1 MENETPGAYDDELE
15 RKFKDW
21 NKALDSH
28 YGPWLAEAK
37 DCFDLTAGE
46 QWTQEE
52 RSQMQEI
59 EKIPVTFDRI
69 GVMVDAV
76 SGYEIQTR
84 QEVAYLPR
92 TVEDTAVDD
101 ILTNAAKWVMDGC
114 DGESEESDAFRDMII
129 CGVGVTQT
137 IVDVDEDS
145 RIMVERRNPLA
156 VLADPSSRK
165 GNYADRRYQRYRMV
179 MSKDAAEDFLAQLEI
194 NDADVDELADDG
206 NNFKRATI
214 VDPRVRYTHGMLGEN
229 DEGEVVLDEWEWFE
243 REKTY
248 MVSHE
253 GQAKLVDADEFGELF
268 AANPSLDHV
277 STHTKKFYRA
287 ICNQDNILKVMP
299 LKTDC
304 FTYRFMTGKRD
315 HNKRTYY
322 GIVRAMKDPQR
333 WANKLYSQIL
343 DVMRKSAQ
351 GGLLMEK
358 SAVDDIQEFES
369 SYTGNGTTWVND
381 GALANKR
388 VEEKTPP
395 QYPQGMDRLM
405 EVAVTSIRDTTGINQ
420 EMLGLAGR
428 EQAGVLEHQRKQAAM
443 GILAPFFDSRT
454 RYHHEQGK
462 LLLQMMKLYISEG
475 QLIRIVGKDGS
486 PEYVPLVFKDD
497 TIDYDVIVDEAP
509 TSPNQK
515 TAVFQIM
522 MQLLPV
528 LSQADL
534 PASFWSEF
542 AIYSPLPASMAQK
555 LAAALTE
562 ADKGQQEAEAQ
573 QAQMQQQM
581 GQMQF
586 QLEALKTQS
595 EANRNNAAADHA
607 KAQAGNLMADAQRTQ
622 IDTQIGASQHQVD
635 AEETASKVRLN
646 NAKAGESLAKT
657 LEMITG
663 SGDE

>member
-1 MENETPGAYDDELE
+1 M
-15 RKFKDW
+15 
-21 NKALDSH
+21 
-28 YGPWLAEAK
+28 
-37 DCFDLTAGE
+37 
-46 QWTQEE
+46 
-52 RSQMQEI
+52 
-59 EKIPVTFDRI
+59 
-69 GVMVDAV
+69 
-76 SGYEIQTR
+76 
-84 QEVAYLPR
+84 AYLPR
-92 TVEDTAVDD
+92 TVDDSAVDD
-101 ILTNAAKWVMDGC
+101 ILTAAAKWVMDGC
-114 DGESEESDAFRDMII
+114 DGESEESDAFRDMIV
-129 CGVGVTQT
+129 CGVGCTQT

-145 RIMVERRNPLA
+145 HILIERRNPMA
-156 VLADPSSRK
+156 VLPDPSSRK
-165 GNYADRRYQRYRMV
+165 GNYADRRYQRHRMS
-179 MSKDAAEDFLAQLEI
+179 MSRDAAEDFLAKLEI
-194 NDADVDELADDG
+194 NDEDVDGLEDDG
-206 NNFKRATI
+206 DNFKRATI
-214 VDPRVRYTHGMLGEN
+214 VDPRVRYTHGMLGPN
-229 DEGEVVLDEWEWFE
+229 DDNEVVLDEWEWFE

-248 MVSHE
+248 MVSVE
-253 GQAKLVDADEFGELF
+253 GEAKLVGDDEFSELF
-268 AANPSLDHV
+268 AANPGLDHV
-277 STHTKKFYRA
+277 STHTKKYYRA
-287 ICNQDNILKVMP
+287 ICAGNRILKVMP
-299 LKTDC
+299 LKMDS
-304 FTYRFMTGKRD
+304 FSYRFMTGKRD

-351 GGLLMEK
+351 GGLLMER
-358 SAVDDIQEFES
+358 SAVEDINQFEQ
-369 SYTGNGTTWVND
+369 SYTGNGTTWVED

-388 VEEKTPP
+388 VQEKTPP

-497 TIDYDVIVDEAP
+497 TIEYDVIVDEAP

-555 LAAALTE
+555 LAAALNQAE
-562 ADKGQQEAEAQ
+562 QSNQEAEKA
-573 QAQMQQQM
+573 QAQMQQKI
-581 GQMQF
+581 GQMQM
-586 QLEALKTQS
+586 QLEGMVKES
-595 EANRNNAAADHA
+595 EANRNNASAEHS
-607 KAQAGNLMADAQRTQ
+607 KAQAGNIMADAQRTQ
-622 IDTQIGASQHQVD
+622 VETQTGAIQSQFDT
-635 AEETASKVRLN
+635 EEAASKIRLN
-646 NAKAGESLAKT
+646 NAKAGESMAKT
-657 LEMITG
+657 IEMING
-663 SGDE
+663 GGE

>member
-1 MENETPGAYDDELE
+1 VENESPGYYDEYE
-15 RKFKDW
+15 KRFTEW
-21 NKALDSH
+21 NKCIDSH
-28 YGPWLAEAK
+28 WGPFLTEAK
-37 DCFDLTAGE
+37 ECFDLVAGH
-46 QWTQEE
+46 QWTEE
-52 RSQMQEI
+52 EKSQMQEI
-59 EKIPVTFDRI
+59 SKIPVTFDRI
-69 GVMVDAV
+69 GVVVDAV

-129 CGVGVTQT
+129 CGVGCTQT

-145 RIMVERRNPLA
+145 RILIERRNPMA
-156 VLADPSSRK
+156 VLPDPSSRK
-165 GNYADRRYQRYRMV
+165 GNFADRRYQRHRMV
-179 MSKDAAEDFLAQLEI
+179 MSRDDAEDFLIGLGIYDE
-194 NDADVDELADDG
+194 VDNLDG
-206 NNFKRATI
+206 DENGYKRPTI

-229 DEGEVVLDEWEWFE
+229 DDGEVTLDEWEWFE
-243 REKTY
+243 REKSY

-253 GQAKLVDADEFGELF
+253 GEAKLVAADEFDELY
-268 AANPSLDHV
+268 AANPGMDHV

-287 ICNQDNILKVMP
+287 ICSGDRILKMMP
-299 LKTDC
+299 LEAGT

-315 HNKRTYY
+315 HNKRIFY

-333 WANKLYSQIL
+333 WANKLYSQLL

-358 SAVDDIQEFES
+358 SAVDDIQQFEQ
-369 SYTGNGTTWVND
+369 SYTGNGTTWVQD

-388 VEEKTPP
+388 VQEKTPP
-395 QYPQGMDRLM
+395 AYPQGMDRLM
-405 EVAVTSIRDTTGINQ
+405 EVAVSSIRDTTGINQ

-443 GILAPFFDSRT
+443 GILAPFFDART

-497 TIDYDVIVDEAP
+497 TIEYDVIVDEAP

-515 TAVFQIM
+515 TAVFQLM
-522 MQLLPV
+522 MQLMPVMAEANLPTTWW
-528 LSQADL
+528 Q
-534 PASFWSEF
+534 EF
-542 AIYSPLPASMAQK
+542 VTYSPFPASMSQK
-555 LAAALTE
+555 LNAALTQ
-562 ADKGQQEAEAQ
+562 ADEEDKKSQAA

-581 GQMQF
+581 MQMQA
-586 QLEALKTQS
+586 QLEALVKQS
-595 EANRNNAAADHA
+595 EANRNNAAAEHS

-622 IDTQIGASQHQVD
+622 VETQTGAIQSNIDAAHIASQ
-635 AEETASKVRLN
+635 TRLN
-646 NAKAGESLAKT
+646 DAKAGESLAKT
-657 LEMITG
+657 IQMING
-663 SGDE
+663 GDE